1 MPFFEPLSAD
11 TLILAFIATVA
22 LREAIL
28 TYLPES
34 VVGPNGWL
42 LRVEEQDDH

>member
-1 MPFFEPLSAD
+1 MTLFESLTAD

-22 LREAIL
+22 LREAMIA
-28 TYLPES
+28 YLPES

-42 LRVEEQDDH
+42 LRVDTRDDH

>member
-1 MPFFEPLSAD
+1 MPLFEPLSAD
-11 TLILAFIATVA
+11 TLILAFLATVA

-34 VVGPNGWL
+34 MVGPHGWL
-42 LRVEEQDDH
+42 LRVEKHDEH